1 VDTWVNLYGPKVFK
15 RHAVN
20 ENLVPCK
27 KHQEKFPNAFRGNL
41 ISMNIPHR
49 NEERSSTYFSRV
61 RGILVRP
68 INL

>member
-1 VDTWVNLYGPKVFK
+1 MLGTQCGYLGELVHSQGFQ

-27 KHQEKFPNAFRGNL
+27 KHQEKFTNEFGGNI

-49 NEERSSTYFSRV
+49 NEERSSTYFSRA
-61 RGILVRP
+61 
-68 INL
+68 

>member
-1 VDTWVNLYGPKVFK
+1 MEIVRSQGFQ

-27 KHQEKFPNAFRGNL
+27 KQQEKVPNAFRGNL

-49 NEERSSTYFSRV
+49 NMEIFPLTS
-61 RGILVRP
+61 
-68 INL
+68 